1 MKSFYQNWKLDQDL
15 PVVVFQSKDL
25 SFYPHF
31 HTEVE
36 FVYVVSGQ
44 ILIGANEEKRLLGE
58 GDMAVFGSN
67 DIHYFDSK
75 DLSSSAIVVIFR
87 PELVG
92 KALNW
97 PADFRFD
104 SPFISG
110 SLPELRSVKAILSRI
125 LEEMNARAPGYRL
138 LVQAGL
144 LELCGLLERHL
155 PVRSLERGAQDRTST
170 GKRRVQRMLSYIEE
184 HYQED
189 LSVESMCKEFGMEPS
204 YFCRTFKKSIG
215 MNFRTYLNSI
225 RVMNAAGKLEHSD
238 ASITEIAL
246 ECGFGSVRTFNRV
259 YRELRGGA
267 PSDIRKAK
275 K

>member
-1 MKSFYQNWKLDQDL
+1 MKSFYQNWKLDHDL
-15 PVVVFQSKDL
+15 PVLVFQSRDL

-36 FVYVVSGQ
+36 FVYVVSGR
-44 ILIGANEEKRLLGE
+44 ILIGANDEKRLLGE

-75 DLSSSAIVVIFR
+75 DLSSRMIVVIFR

-97 PADFRFD
+97 PAEFRFD

-110 SLPELRSVKAILSRI
+110 ALPGLQSVKAILDRI
-125 LEEMNARAPGYRL
+125 LEEMNGKAPGHRL
-138 LVQAGL
+138 IVQAGL

-155 PVRSLERGAQDRTST
+155 PARPLECGSQNRTST
-170 GKRRVQRMLSYIEE
+170 GKRRVQRILSYIEE

-189 LSVESMCKEFGMEPS
+189 LSVESMCREFDMEPS
-204 YFCRTFKKSIG
+204 YFCRTFKKAIG
-215 MNFRTYLNSI
+215 MNFKTYLNSI
-225 RVMNAAGKLEHSD
+225 RVLNAAGKLEHSD

-246 ECGFGSVRTFNRV
+246 DCGFGSVRTFNRV

-267 PSDIRKAK
+267 PSDLRRAK
-275 K
+275 R